1 MSRLESWGTGEK
13 SRPYFRKRLWGS
25 WSMLRA
31 MVTDRATWKVQFFT
45 YSGVAERLLTGCGVD
60 RPMSCLIKNLDL
72 IHLE

>member
-31 MVTDRATWKVQFFT
+31 MVTDRATWKVRFLHIP
-45 YSGVAERLLTGCGVD
+45 VLLKGCSQVVVVVWIGA
-60 RPMSCLIKNLDL
+60 C
-72 IHLE
+72 HA